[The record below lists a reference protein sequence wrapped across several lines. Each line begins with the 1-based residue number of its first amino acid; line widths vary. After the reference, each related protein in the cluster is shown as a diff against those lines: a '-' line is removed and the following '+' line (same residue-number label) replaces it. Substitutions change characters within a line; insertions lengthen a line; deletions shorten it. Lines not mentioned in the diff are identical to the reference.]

1 MLISKIDENY
11 LRYFVQHDGT
21 ANKTTT
27 MEQRHT
33 YDHKYGII
41 IGYNWHLIAVT
52 LPTIENR
59 AITERH
65 LTTLLTWQVDKSNDW
80 QTDGGSYVF
89 SLTTIVYIWVSIG
102 IGQRYES
109 LADWLWSWANQSSLY
124 RLPVVLSL
132 KSLTFSHI
140 EYIPIYGN
148 DWW

>member
-1 MLISKIDENY
+1 MMALQII
-11 LRYFVQHDGT
+11 
-21 ANKTTT
+21 TTT
-27 MEQRHT
+27 MERHT
-33 YDHKYGII
+33 YDHKNVII

-59 AITERH
+59 AITARH
-65 LTTLLTWQVDKSNDW
+65 LTTLLTWQVDKSNDG

-89 SLTTIVYIWVSIG
+89 SLTTMVYIWVSIG

-109 LADWLWSWANQSSLY
+109 LTDWLWSWANQSSLY

-140 EYIPIYGN
+140 EYIPIWKRLMVIETLKEKTN
-148 DWW
+148 RLITK